1 MSGKYSPDCVAVGW
15 ERIVIWKKKC
25 SKVIK
30 NKMEIYYQ
38 ILFTQCV
45 ELMAQWHKNKLILY
59 PTTIWPGHVSD
70 SSQVN
75 SIINIANSY
84 M

>member
-1 MSGKYSPDCVAVGW
+1 MAPK
-15 ERIVIWKKKC
+15 
-25 SKVIK
+25 
-30 NKMEIYYQ
+30 Q
-38 ILFTQCV
+38 I
-45 ELMAQWHKNKLILY
+45 N

>member
-1 MSGKYSPDCVAVGW
+1 MFWVDGVMV
-15 ERIVIWKKKC
+15 
-25 SKVIK
+25 
-30 NKMEIYYQ
+30 Q
-38 ILFTQCV
+38 
-45 ELMAQWHKNKLILY
+45 NKLTLY
-59 PTTIWPGHVSD
+59 PTTIWPGHVTD

>member
-1 MSGKYSPDCVAVGW
+1 MF
-15 ERIVIWKKKC
+15 
-25 SKVIK
+25 K
-30 NKMEIYYQ
+30 NKMEIYYH
-38 ILFTQCV
+38 ILLTQCFLV
-45 ELMAQWHKNKLILY
+45 DGVMAQNKLTLY

-75 SIINIANSY
+75 SLINIVNSY